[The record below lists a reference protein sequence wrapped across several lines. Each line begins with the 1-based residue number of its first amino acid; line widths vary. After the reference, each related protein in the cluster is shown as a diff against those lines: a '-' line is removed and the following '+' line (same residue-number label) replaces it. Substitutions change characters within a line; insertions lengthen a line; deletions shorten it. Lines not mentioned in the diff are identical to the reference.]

1 MHGWSEDG
9 QMRRGRNDS
18 RRVRHDLRLAAH
30 SHWIVPEQELLLVLN
45 YLMHGFAFY
54 SHFFKRTATSAVTEV
69 GKMSVRYVWI
79 IQLPG
84 SQNRGIKVLFT
95 RWIYISISTEIV
107 CLLPMLLFVLLCLNV
122 RQVCGILN
130 CLLKLVKGTA
140 TNLDQSPRRM
150 GDNCVIFSIVGLVS
164 ALCGMEC

>member
-1 MHGWSEDG
+1 
-9 QMRRGRNDS
+9 
-18 RRVRHDLRLAAH
+18 
-30 SHWIVPEQELLLVLN
+30 
-45 YLMHGFAFY
+45 MHGFAFY
-54 SHFFKRTATSAVTEV
+54 SHFLKRTATSAVREV
-69 GKMSVRYVWI
+69 GKNECALRVDHSAARFSEQRHQSALYQV
-79 IQLPG
+79 
-84 SQNRGIKVLFT
+84 N
-95 RWIYISISTEIV
+95 IYISISTEIV
-107 CLLPMLLFVLLCLNV
+107 CLLPMLLFVLVCLNV